1 MSGLEIA
8 GLAVGV
14 LPILFEVVKSYSII
28 RDKIRTFRRCN
39 QELEDVFVEFKAI
52 RVIFFNEV
60 RLLLRSMEIKKQVK
74 LDLEE
79 CNNRRW
85 ANQETEDRFRAVL
98 QDNYDACREII
109 QHISRYLEEI
119 ASELENFEP
128 FLSQKLPTESIR
140 SVYKRLSKSLKF
152 TFNKSRYDKCLTS
165 LRDRNSELISLR
177 SQVVA
182 IEQQEVPSGVCI
194 QHVPLP
200 SRFKTIQTVSRKL
213 HESLCGAWRCNQPTH
228 CGHDAKLCL
237 DADAKHDVTLDLAIS
252 CRESSYVNSS
262 CLLPEST
269 IWLFV
274 QSTSISADTL
284 PDTPKIQDSL
294 DMCSEIALEL
304 LNPVVSS
311 SSKTLK
317 KKASCDLSKDSAP
330 KKKARRVQFQVS
342 TSPLPAKVPNADVP
356 GTLFTFGVDLCKT
369 KSICDYLRECYEA
382 RLLKSAKECIGYLD
396 SAQMYKHLFYLK
408 ERKSKPQLD
417 NSASSTISKIQ
428 DALRQ
433 EVYDALQ
440 PEDRLKLAHRLAV
453 ATLQYNDTP
462 WLPERWRLGDLSYLG
477 SRSSFNVE
485 ALKTLHFNSQISRP
499 ATTADGQMEDIQQDT
514 GTISEQTRYG
524 INNTTLF
531 FLGVAM
537 LEIAYW
543 TPIEEKMTN
552 RDENNPVFAAR
563 RLVLDRGAPLGPE
576 YQRIA
581 QKCLECNFGFGTKL
595 SNKGLQSAVYNDV
608 VCQLDEM
615 IERLER
621 LSV

>member
-140 SVYKRLSKSLKF
+140 KFLQVSVSSMSHCPVDSKLFKPFLESF
-152 TFNKSRYDKCLTS
+152 TS
-165 LRDRNSELISLR
+165 LFVGLG
-177 SQVVA
+177 VA
-182 IEQQEVPSGVCI
+182 ISPRTAGM
-194 QHVPLP
+194 
-200 SRFKTIQTVSRKL
+200 
-213 HESLCGAWRCNQPTH
+213 
-228 CGHDAKLCL
+228 
-237 DADAKHDVTLDLAIS
+237 TL
-252 CRESSYVNSS
+252 SYALMLMRNMI
-262 CLLPEST
+262 LLPEST

>member
-1 MSGLEIA
+1 MEIA
-8 GLAVGV
+8 GLVVGI
-14 LPILFEVVKSYSII
+14 LPILLEVVKSYSMIC
-28 RDKIRTFRRCN
+28 DKIRTFRRCTR
-39 QELEDVFVEFKAI
+39 ELEDIFMEFKAI
-52 RVIFFNEV
+52 RVIFLNEV
-60 RLLLRSMEIKKQVK
+60 RLLLGSIQNKKQTKV
-74 LDLEE
+74 DLKDY
-79 CNNRRW
+79 NNQRW
-85 ANQETEDRFRAVL
+85 VNQETEDQLRAIL
-98 QDNYDACREII
+98 QDNYDVCGEII
-109 QHISRYLEEI
+109 QHTGLFLEDI
-119 ASELENFEP
+119 ASELEGFDP
-128 FLSQKLPTESIR
+128 FLSQKLPTESFKTA
-140 SVYKRLSKSLKF
+140 YKRLSKPLKF
-152 TFNKSRYDKCLTS
+152 TFNKSRYEKCLNS

-182 IEQQEVPSGVCI
+182 IEQQEVPSGICI
-194 QHVPLP
+194 QHVKLP
-200 SRFKTIQTVSRKL
+200 DRFETIQTVSRKL
-213 HESLCGAWRCNQPTH
+213 HESLCGVWHCDQPAH

-237 DADAKHDVTLDLAIS
+237 DADVNHDVTLDLAIS

-262 CLLPEST
+262 SSPLPEST

-274 QSTSISADTL
+274 QSTSTSADTL
-284 PDTPKIQDSL
+284 PNTSKIQESA
-294 DMCSEIALEL
+294 DMCSELALEL

-317 KKASCDLSKDSAP
+317 KKASCDLSRDSAL
-330 KKKARRVQFQVS
+330 KKKARRVQFQVP
-342 TSPLPAKVPNADVP
+342 TPPLPTKINTDVT

-382 RLLKSAKECIGYLD
+382 RLLKSAKECIGYLE
-396 SAQMYKHLFYLK
+396 SAHMYKHLFYLK
-408 ERKSKPQLD
+408 ERAAKPQLD
-417 NSASSTISKIQ
+417 NSATSTISTIQ
-428 DALRQ
+428 DALR
-433 EVYDALQ
+433 EEMYDALQ
-440 PEDRLKLAHRLAV
+440 PKDRLKLAHRLAV

-462 WLPERWRLGDLSYLG
+462 WLPERWRLGDLGYLG

-499 ATTADGQMEDIQQDT
+499 TTVADGQMEDLQQNT

-552 RDENNPVFAAR
+552 MDENNPVFAAR
-563 RLVLDRGAPLGPE
+563 RLVLDGRIPLGPE

-581 QKCLECNFGFGTKL
+581 QKCLECNFGFGNKL

-608 VCQLDEM
+608 VCQLDGI
-615 IERLER
+615 IERLEK

>member
-14 LPILFEVVKSYSII
+14 LPILLEVIKSYSTIC
-28 RDKIRTFRRCN
+28 DKIRTFRRCTL
-39 QELEDVFVEFKAI
+39 ELGDIFMEFKAI
-52 RVIFFNEV
+52 RVVFLNEQT
-60 RLLLRSMEIKKQVK
+60 R
-74 LDLEE
+74 LDLEDYS
-79 CNNRRW
+79 NQRW
-85 ANQETEDRFRAVL
+85 VNKETEDQLKAVI
-98 QDNYDACREII
+98 QDNYDVCEDII
-109 QHISRYLEEI
+109 QYISQILEEM
-119 ASELENFEP
+119 ASELENLDP
-128 FLSQKLPTESIR
+128 FLSQKSPTESLKK
-140 SVYKRLSKSLKF
+140 VYKRFSKTLEF
-152 TFNKSRYDKCLTS
+152 TFNKSRYEKCLAS

-200 SRFKTIQTVSRKL
+200 GRFKIIQTVSRKL
-213 HESLCGAWRCNQPTH
+213 HESPCGVWRCDQPTH

-237 DADAKHDVTLDLAIS
+237 DADVKHDVTLDLAIS
-252 CRESSYVNSS
+252 CRESSCVDRSRS
-262 CLLPEST
+262 
-269 IWLFV
+269 
-274 QSTSISADTL
+274 
-284 PDTPKIQDSL
+284 KSL
-294 DMCSEIALEL
+294 DMCSELALEL
-304 LNPVVSS
+304 LNPIVSS
-311 SSKTLK
+311 SSKSLK

-330 KKKARRVQFQVS
+330 KKKAKRVQFQVS
-342 TSPLPAKVPNADVP
+342 TPPLPTKVPNADVP
-356 GTLFTFGVDLCKT
+356 GTIFTFGVDLCKM

-382 RLLKSAKECIGYLD
+382 QLLKSAKECIGYLE

-408 ERKSKPQLD
+408 ERTAKPQMN
-417 NSASSTISKIQ
+417 NSTTSTISSIQ

-440 PEDRLKLAHRLAV
+440 PEDRLKLAHKLAV

-477 SRSSFNVE
+477 SRSSFSVE

-499 ATTADGQMEDIQQDT
+499 ATIADGQMEGLQQNT

-531 FLGVAM
+531 SLGVAM

-543 TPIEEKMTN
+543 MPIEEKMTDK
-552 RDENNPVFAAR
+552 DENNPVFAAR

-581 QKCLECNFGFGTKL
+581 QKCLECTFGFGK
-595 SNKGLQSAVYNDV
+595 
-608 VCQLDEM
+608 
-615 IERLER
+615 
-621 LSV
+621 